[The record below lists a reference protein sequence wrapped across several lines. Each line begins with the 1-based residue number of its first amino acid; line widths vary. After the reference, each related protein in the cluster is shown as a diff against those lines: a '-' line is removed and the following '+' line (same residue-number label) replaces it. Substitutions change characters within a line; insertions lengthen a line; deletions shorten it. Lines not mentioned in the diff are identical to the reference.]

1 MNISRCGIAVLK
13 DIFSGKEVSPSL
25 PIVKSLARIGMVNF
39 GTDLKMNDEDE
50 MIYTQETVYA
60 TYLGKRAIAHDD
72 PLFYVRVLIRRYF
85 KRLFKY
91 PH

>member
-39 GTDLKMNDEDE
+39 GTDTKMNDEDE
-50 MIYTQETVYA
+50 MIYTKIVYA
-60 TYLGKRAIAHDD
+60 TYSGKRAIAHDD
-72 PLFYVRVLIRRYF
+72 PLFYVRVSIRRF
-85 KRLFKY
+85 LKRLSRH